1 MKLQNSKIFK
11 VLFYC
16 GLTKEEYGEIKYH
29 ILKRNLDTLKI
40 TSFFCFLMGLVFLI
54 IGLTTNNGVTVPY
67 IILAV
72 SGIVVFFIR
81 YIPIKNYGIRLSY
94 CYLMMIAV
102 FVYAFILST
111 NPRNVNVPATS
122 IVVFLALFPLTI
134 DDKPIKM
141 ISIVLLFS
149 VGYVIYSK
157 EFKTPEAFNLDLL
170 NTATFSFVGML
181 FYVVICNRNVHE
193 IYQSKKIDK
202 LQKDVIS
209 SLAMVIEERDESTG
223 RHILRVESY
232 IKGLTNLMKEDSYY
246 EHVSDQFYDNVYR
259 ASPLHDIGKIK
270 VPDRILNKPSLLD
283 KDEYEIIKKHALE
296 GAEIINRTMKTTDPE
311 YFQVAYNIALSH
323 HERWDG
329 TGYPNGIKGEQI
341 PLEARIMALA
351 DVYDALVSERIYKKA
366 YSKEVAID
374 IIQKGKGTQFDPRLT
389 DLFIK
394 SLENDDL

>member
-1 MKLQNSKIFK
+1 MKLRETK
-11 VLFYC
+11 VARTFFYN
-16 GLTKEEYGEIKYH
+16 GLTKEEYEEIKLH
-29 ILKRNLDTLKI
+29 ILKRNLSTLKI
-40 TSFFCFLMGLVFLI
+40 TSLFCFLMGLVFFI
-54 IGLTTNNGVTVPY
+54 IGMVTNNGVTVPY

-72 SGIVVFFIR
+72 SGIAVFFIQF
-81 YIPIKNYGIRLSY
+81 IPIKNYAIRLSY

-111 NPRNVNVPATS
+111 NPRNVDVPATS

-134 DDKPIKM
+134 DDKPIRM
-141 ISIVLLFS
+141 IFIVFLFAA
-149 VGYVIYSK
+149 GYIIYSK
-157 EFKTPEAFNLDLL
+157 EFKTEHAFNLDIL
-170 NTATFSFVGML
+170 NTITFSFVGMI

-193 IYQSKKIDK
+193 IYQSKRIDK

-223 RHILRVESY
+223 KHILRAEHY
-232 IKGLTNLMKEDSYY
+232 IKVLTNEMKEDSFY
-246 EHVSDQFYDNVYR
+246 ENITDQFYDNVLR

-283 KDEYEIIKKHALE
+283 KDEYEIIKKHSKY
-296 GAEIINRTMKTTDPE
+296 GADIIKRTMKTIDPE
-311 YFQVAYNIALSH
+311 YFQIAYNIALYH

-351 DVYDALVSERIYKKA
+351 DVYDALVSERIYKKPFD
-366 YSKEVAID
+366 KEISID
-374 IIQKGKGTQFDPRLT
+374 IIKKGKGTQFDPRLT

-394 SLENDDL
+394 AIEKIE